1 LQQADKLP
9 LVNISCPSSS
19 RALKRLLV
27 LISLC
32 AKVKE
37 LTTSCEFILR
47 NCPAT
52 VYRIYRSVRKDGTDH
67 QEGKPLRRKKSFY
80 LKLIVPFFIVILSAL
95 IFIRLPFFVQS
106 PGKAQSMTGLI
117 KVSGTQPVHGDYRLV
132 YIYLGQANIYQYL
145 WAKLDGNPYTTLIPE
160 NQVMIP
166 NESGTAYNLRQKNY
180 MTQAQQSAS
189 YVAYKAA
196 GKKPDLIKD
205 GALVLDVM
213 PGMPAGKIVK
223 PGDLIIGADHH
234 KVPSTAALNALIKN
248 KKPGDQV
255 QLAVMRGKKLQQL
268 TVTIA
273 RFPKNL
279 AGNGKKQGI
288 GVYQS
293 DQMQVRVSPPVRFN
307 ITNIGGPSAG
317 LMMTLDIYDQL
328 TRQDLA
334 KGRNIAGTGTIEMD
348 GTVGPIGGIAEKIVG
363 ADQSGV
369 SIFFA
374 PVADQEYQTAVRT
387 AKSIGSHMKIVPVRT
402 FNDAISYL
410 SK

>member
-1 LQQADKLP
+1 M
-9 LVNISCPSSS
+9 
-19 RALKRLLV
+19 
-27 LISLC
+27 
-32 AKVKE
+32 
-37 LTTSCEFILR
+37 
-47 NCPAT
+47 
-52 VYRIYRSVRKDGTDH
+52 
-67 QEGKPLRRKKSFY
+67 RRKKSFY
-80 LKLIVPFFIVILSAL
+80 LKLIVPFLL
-95 IFIRLPFFVQS
+95 IIFAVLVFIRLPYFVQS
-106 PGKAQSMTGLI
+106 PGKAQSMTGLV
-117 KVSGTQPVHGDYRLV
+117 KVSGAYRVHGDYRLV
-132 YIYLGQANIYQYL
+132 YIYLGQANVYQYL
-145 WAKLDGNPYTTLIPE
+145 WAKFDGNPYTTLVPE

-166 NESGTAYNLRQKNY
+166 NESDTAYNLRQKNY

-196 GKKPDLIKD
+196 GKKPVMVQD

-213 PGMPAGKIVK
+213 SGMPAGKILK
-223 PGDLIIGADHH
+223 PGDLIIGTDHH
-234 KVPSTAALNALIKN
+234 KVSSTAALNALIKN

-255 QLAVMRGKKLQQL
+255 QLVVMRGKKLEHL

-273 RFPKNL
+273 RFPKNI

-293 DQMQVRVSPPVRFN
+293 DQMQVRVNPPVRFN

-363 ADQSGV
+363 ANQSGV

-374 PVADQEYQTAVRT
+374 PVADHEYQTAVQT
-387 AKSIGSHMKIVPVRT
+387 AKRIGSHMKIVPVRS
-402 FNDAISYL
+402 FNDAIRYL